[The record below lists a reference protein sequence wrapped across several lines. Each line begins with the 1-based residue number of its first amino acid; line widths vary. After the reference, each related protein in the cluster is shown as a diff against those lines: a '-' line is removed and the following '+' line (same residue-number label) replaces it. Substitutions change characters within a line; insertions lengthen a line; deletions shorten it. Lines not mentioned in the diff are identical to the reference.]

1 MTEALKQTLVAKTH
15 DLMNAPSCC
24 AEAKAAAQRWLDA
37 LGTSSE
43 AEETRAY
50 IAELEGDIMPVDML
64 VAFMGSNTAVKR
76 RICCPMRRSFRRRVR
91 RTATALPVRPVKRS
105 SRTRTSWCKNFRL
118 FYAAPH
124 SVSVRRFLVGSGA
137 SAPHWKKLR
146 KSL

>member
-50 IAELEGDIMPVDML
+50 IAELEGDIMPMDML
-64 VAFMGSNTAVKR
+64 AAFMGSDTAVKLFGAEGAAY
-76 RICCPMRRSFRRRVR
+76 CDCP
-91 RTATALPVRPVKRS
+91 A
-105 SRTRTSWCKNFRL
+105 C
-118 FYAAPH
+118 AACEAILAH
-124 SVSVRRFLVGSGA
+124 KSELV
-137 SAPHWKKLR
+137 
-146 KSL
+146 

>member
-64 VAFMGSNTAVKR
+64 AAFMGSDTAVKLFDAKELQAKGAAY
-76 RICCPMRRSFRRRVR
+76 CDCPAC
-91 RTATALPVRPVKRS
+91 TACEAILAHKS
-105 SRTRTSWCKNFRL
+105 E
-118 FYAAPH
+118 
-124 SVSVRRFLVGSGA
+124 LV
-137 SAPHWKKLR
+137 
-146 KSL
+146 

>member
-1 MTEALKQTLVAKTH
+1 MTEALKQTLAAKTH

-64 VAFMGSNTAVKR
+64 AAFMGSDTAVKLFGAEGAANMLSHAKELQAKGAAY
-76 RICCPMRRSFRRRVR
+76 CDCP
-91 RTATALPVRPVKRS
+91 A
-105 SRTRTSWCKNFRL
+105 C
-118 FYAAPH
+118 AACEAILAH
-124 SVSVRRFLVGSGA
+124 
-137 SAPHWKKLR
+137 
-146 KSL
+146 KSELM